1 MPRLKYWLLYG
12 WWWLRTFVYKNLFSL
27 TIALLIV
34 VAAVVYYLPDIVVSV
49 QSGESGVLWRR
60 FNGGTMVEQEDGRPF
75 VARIRANRRGVP
87 LAEQKA
93 EARANGQI
101 KWPYDEGLHLKW
113 PWDKVYI
120 YNMRLQEVSTTYDAL
135 TSDGLAIKVEV
146 TIRWRPVEEDLG
158 KLHRDIGPDYVNT
171 LLIPLVGSFA
181 RQEIAVH
188 KPEALYSGERLAV
201 QERIRDKT
209 IDALV
214 SRFNPEDQRESYL
227 MVEDVLI
234 RDVQLPKAVAQA
246 IENKVIQKHEAEAYE
261 YRLTRERQE
270 AERKA
275 IEADGI
281 RRFQETIN
289 ATISDGYL
297 RWKGIEATL
306 ELAKSQNAKVVVV
319 GTGKEGLPIILGG
332 LDTVG
337 PPVVPSRTPRQ
348 AAPASAQKPAPAATA
363 PAAP

>member
-1 MPRLKYWLLYG
+1 
-12 WWWLRTFVYKNLFSL
+12 
-27 TIALLIV
+27 
-34 VAAVVYYLPDIVVSV
+34 
-49 QSGESGVLWRR
+49 
-60 FNGGTMVEQEDGRPF
+60 
-75 VARIRANRRGVP
+75 
-87 LAEQKA
+87 
-93 EARANGQI
+93 
-101 KWPYDEGLHLKW
+101 
-113 PWDKVYI
+113 
-120 YNMRLQEVSTTYDAL
+120 
-135 TSDGLAIKVEV
+135 
-146 TIRWRPVEEDLG
+146 
-158 KLHRDIGPDYVNT
+158 
-171 LLIPLVGSFA
+171 
-181 RQEIAVH
+181 
-188 KPEALYSGERLAV
+188 
-201 QERIRDKT
+201 
-209 IDALV
+209 
-214 SRFNPEDQRESYL
+214 